1 MLTSALLPFSLAI
14 GTSRPAVHRTLVP
27 TMAAPNAAPVYD
39 GQYAAELR
47 ATAQAMTAKGKGLLA
62 CDEST
67 GTIGTRL
74 EANGMENTEE
84 NRMVWRN
91 LLFTT
96 PGIEKY
102 ISGAILFEETLFQK
116 DPNGKPFVDVLGGL
130 NIVPGIKVDTGL
142 IPLCGGGPGEKWC
155 RGLDQLAERCAGY
168 YEQGARFAKWRTAL
182 QINVEE
188 GCPTDL
194 AIEVASQDL
203 ARYARI
209 CQENGLVPIVEPEIL
224 IDGTHDV
231 MTTAR
236 IQERVLTTVYA
247 KLQDNGVLLEGS
259 LLKPSMTVPG
269 IECADK
275 SDPSTIA
282 KMTVQ
287 TLDRSL
293 PPAMPGVTFL
303 SGGISEE
310 DSSIYLNEINKLDR
324 KGAFALTFSYS
335 RALQSSCIKIWGGK
349 DDKYKDAQAQLLA
362 RAQANSEASTG
373 KYVPGSQP
381 SIEESLF
388 VKNYAY

>member
-349 DDKYKDAQAQLLA
+349 QENYKKAQDQLLA
-362 RAQANSEASTG
+362 RAQANSEASMG